1 MMKMQMGSNGEAASG
16 GAGAQ
21 SREHTSAA
29 ARSETEDVDDFDDFV
44 VSDDFGDDP
53 YGFTED
59 EILELASQGI
69 KPCDP
74 EAREIL
80 DLLHSNDSAAGDK

>member
-1 MMKMQMGSNGEAASG
+1 MHISNNGKADSKSDAQSG
-16 GAGAQ
+16 ANAGAHEV
-21 SREHTSAA
+21 SRTEST
-29 ARSETEDVDDFDDFV
+29 ETDDLDDFFVTDDFA
-44 VSDDFGDDP
+44 DDP

-59 EILELASQGI
+59 EILELAAQGI

-80 DLLHSNDSAAGDK
+80 TLLHSNDSAAGDK